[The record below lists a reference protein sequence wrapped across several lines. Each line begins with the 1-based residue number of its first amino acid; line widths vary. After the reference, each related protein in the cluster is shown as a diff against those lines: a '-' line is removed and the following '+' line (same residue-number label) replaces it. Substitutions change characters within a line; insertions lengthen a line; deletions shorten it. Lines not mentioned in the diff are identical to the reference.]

1 MIGRYTRPE
10 MGAVWSD
17 ERKIDAWLAVE
28 KAVCEAWH
36 RRGRIPDWAMPAIR
50 AAACDLD
57 RMREIEQETDHDV
70 IAFLRAVGET
80 AGDAARFIHLGLTS
94 SDIVDTGLALQV
106 SQSGELLTAGLARL
120 VDVVGAQ
127 AVRHK
132 HTVMIGRTHGVHAE
146 PTTFGL
152 KLAVWFDELRRH
164 ERRLALACEDMAVG
178 KLSGAVGTHAHVP
191 LGLEDEVCA
200 DLGLR
205 PAPASTQIVQRDRHA
220 FFLSVLAGIGG
231 TLEKIT
237 TEIRM
242 LQRTEVREAEEP
254 FPAGNQGSS
263 AMPHKRNPHASERV
277 AGLAR
282 LLRGYAVTAQENVAL
297 WHERDI
303 SHSSAERVIFPD
315 ACILTDYLLDLV
327 TELVEHL
334 VVYED
339 RMRANV
345 DLTGG
350 LVFSQR
356 VLLALVDAGMDRQR
370 AYKLVQ
376 RHAMDAWDRGTSFK
390 ETLGS
395 DPEVN
400 RLLEPSLFESLF
412 DPQEQLV
419 NVDEIFARLGL
430 GNDVGS
436 VESRFAEA
444 VLA

>member
-1 MIGRYTRPE
+1 

-17 ERKIDAWLAVE
+17 ERKIESWLAVE

-50 AAACDLD
+50 VATCDLD
-57 RMREIEQETDHDV
+57 RMRAIEQETDHDV
-70 IAFLRAVGET
+70 IAFLRATGET
-80 AGDAARFIHLGLTS
+80 AGEAARYIHLGLTS
-94 SDIVDTGLALQV
+94 SDVVDTGLALQAV
-106 SQSGELLTAGLARL
+106 AAGRLLDAGLLRL
-120 VDVVGAQ
+120 VEIVGAQ
-127 AVRHK
+127 ALLHRQ
-132 HTVMIGRTHGVHAE
+132 TVMIGRTHGIHAE

-164 ERRLALACEDMAVG
+164 HCRLDLAREDMAVG

-191 LGLEDEVCA
+191 LDLEDEVCA
-200 DLGLR
+200 GLGLR
-205 PAPASTQIVQRDRHA
+205 AAPASTQIVQRDRHA

-237 TEIRM
+237 TEIRL

-282 LLRGYAVTAQENVAL
+282 LLRGYAVAGFENVAL

-315 ACILTDYLLDLV
+315 ACVVADYLLDQV
-327 TELVEHL
+327 ADLVENL
-334 VVYED
+334 VVYAE

-350 LVFSQR
+350 LVYSQR
-356 VLLALVDAGMDRQR
+356 VMLALVDHGMDRQD

-390 ETLGS
+390 ETLRA
-395 DPEVN
+395 DPAVA
-400 RLLEPSLFESLF
+400 RLISPTTFESLF
-412 DPQEQLV
+412 DSEEQLV
-419 NVDEIFARLGL
+419 QVDAIFERLGL
-430 GNDVGS
+430 MEGDETGAP
-436 VESRFAEA
+436 SRAEA
-444 VLA
+444 VYA